1 MSKTIKILIIG
12 AGQIGSRHLQG
23 ALKSSHKTSI
33 TLVDPSIESLKLSE
47 IRANETTYG
56 HPHSTV
62 IYMQERPK
70 HEYFE
75 ICIISTNAKVRAKVT
90 RDLLIDCQIK
100 HIIFEKILFQREL
113 DFEIISKLIKEK
125 NITAWVNC
133 ARRTNSDYQE
143 INKNLNTNNSI
154 QMFVSGASWGMA
166 CNSIHFIDLFSY
178 FVNSSDLCTKKVDLS
193 KNIINSKRGE
203 GIYEIN
209 GVIEFE
215 KGGHSLKISCEE
227 SEKSSLKVKITNKNV
242 EYSIDE
248 LEGIWKSN
256 INGLTKIKYQNMP
269 FLSDQTKNNIE
280 SLINKNQCE
289 LVLYEESC
297 KQHFLLLSA
306 IRTHLSKI
314 FKTQLIECPIT

>member
-23 ALKSSHKTSI
+23 ALKSFHKMSI
-33 TLVDPSIESLKLSE
+33 TLVDPSLDSLKLSE

-62 IYMQERPK
+62 VYMQERPK
-70 HEYFE
+70 HKSFE
-75 ICIISTNAKVRAKVT
+75 ICIISTNSNVRAKVT

-100 HIIFEKILFQREL
+100 HIIFEKILFQKEL
-113 DFEIISKLIKEK
+113 DYEIISKLIKKK

-133 ARRTNSDYQE
+133 ARRTNSTYQE
-143 INKNLNTNNSI
+143 INKNLNTNYAI
-154 QMFVSGASWGMA
+154 QMFVRGESWGMA

-178 FVNSSDLCTKKVDLS
+178 LVSSSDLCITKTDLS
-193 KNIINSKRGE
+193 KNIIKSKRAE
-203 GIYEIN
+203 GMYEIN
-209 GVIEFE
+209 GVIDF
-215 KGGHSLKISCEE
+215 KIGVHSLKISCKE
-227 SEKSSLKVKITNKNV
+227 SENSSLKVKIKNKNV
-242 EYSIDE
+242 EYIIDE
-248 LEGIWKSN
+248 LEGVWQSN

-269 FLSDQTKNNIE
+269 LLSDQTKNNID

-297 KQHFLLLSA
+297 KQHLLLLPA

-314 FKTQLIECPIT
+314 LKIKLIECPIT

>member
-23 ALKSSHKTSI
+23 VLKSSHKMSI
-33 TLVDPSIESLKLSE
+33 TLVDPSLDSLKLCE
-47 IRANETTYG
+47 IRANETAYG
-56 HPHSTV
+56 HPDSTIV
-62 IYMQERPK
+62 YRQERPK
-70 HEYFE
+70 HRSFE
-75 ICIISTNAKVRAKVT
+75 ICIISTNANVRAKVT

-100 HIIFEKILFQREL
+100 YIIFEKILFQREL

-133 ARRTNSDYQE
+133 ARRTNSAYQE
-143 INKNLNTNNSI
+143 INKNLNTNNAI
-154 QMFVSGASWGMA
+154 QMFVSGTSWGMA

-178 FVNSSDLCTKKVDLS
+178 FASSSDLRTTKTDFS
-193 KNIINSKRGE
+193 KNIIKGKRGE
-203 GIYEIN
+203 GTYELN
-209 GVIEFE
+209 GLIEF
-215 KGGHSLKISCEE
+215 KIGDHSLKISCEE
-227 SEKSSLKVKITNKNV
+227 SENFSLKIKIKNKNV

-248 LEGIWKSN
+248 PEGVWQSN

-269 FLSDQTKNNIE
+269 LLSEQTKDNID

-314 FKTQLIECPIT
+314 LKVQLIECPIT